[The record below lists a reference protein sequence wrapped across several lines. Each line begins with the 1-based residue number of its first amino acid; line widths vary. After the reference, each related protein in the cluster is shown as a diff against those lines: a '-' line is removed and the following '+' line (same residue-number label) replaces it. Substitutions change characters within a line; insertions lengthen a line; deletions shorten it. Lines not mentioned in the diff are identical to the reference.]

1 MSDINQGVFGLAFAL
16 AITGLLPGWI
26 SAAILGGTM
35 LLFAAWLAL
44 VFCPPLVRGMLDLL
58 TGR

>member
-1 MSDINQGVFGLAFAL
+1 MLAFSL

-26 SAAILGGTM
+26 GVVILGGM
-35 LLFAAWLAL
+35 GLLFVAWLAL
-44 VFCPPLVRGMLDLL
+44 VFCPPLVRGVLDLL